1 MKTEFVKEY
10 KRRTRLILIS
20 KLNEKNKIKVI
31 NSWVVVIMRYGAGV
45 LEQRFDEIKELERKT
60 QKLLTMHKGL
70 QPKSDVGRLCVS
82 RKEGGRGLMS
92 CESTVRNEENN
103 LGWCLKNSNENFL
116 QGVKHDRI
124 LKFKES
130 VSQKEFKKSLNEKR
144 VEKVNV

>member
-1 MKTEFVKEY
+1 METEFVKEY
-10 KRRTRLILIS
+10 KRKTRLILIS
-20 KLNEKNKIKVI
+20 KLNGNNEIKAI
-31 NSWVVVIMRYGAGV
+31 NTWVVVIMRYGAGM
-45 LEQRFDEIKELERKT
+45 LEWRFDGIKELNRKT

-70 QPKSDVGRLCVS
+70 QPKSDVDRLYDS

-103 LGWCLKNSNENFL
+103 LGWCLKNSNENLL

-130 VSQKEFKKSLNEKR
+130 VS
-144 VEKVNV
+144 